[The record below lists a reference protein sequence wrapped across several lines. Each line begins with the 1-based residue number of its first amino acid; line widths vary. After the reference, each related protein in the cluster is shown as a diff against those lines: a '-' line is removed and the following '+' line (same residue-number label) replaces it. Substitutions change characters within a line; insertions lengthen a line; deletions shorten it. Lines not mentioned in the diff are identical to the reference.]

1 MKNKLNY
8 AVKLIYNCNKMD
20 ITEEE
25 QKRREDKLAA
35 LKASRF
41 K

>member
-1 MKNKLNY
+1 
-8 AVKLIYNCNKMD
+8 MD